1 MPFIEDI
8 LNYNSISIIGMEK
21 NCGKT
26 VVFNYILS
34 RLKDKNISLATT
46 SIGVDGE
53 RVDMVKGSAKPEIK
67 LYPNTLFAT
76 ASSFYCTRRVTS
88 ELVATTDITTA
99 MGNVVIG
106 KTLIEGKVLLGGAS
120 STPMLSALIKQ
131 FKGLGAELVLVDGAL
146 SRRSLA
152 SPAVTDATIL
162 CTGAAV
168 SLNIDTLVQTTKFRY
183 EIMTLPLVTNECCDN
198 QVEVDGMLTDSM
210 LDRYMNDG
218 IKSIVVQDFT
228 KIFISREKYLL
239 LKKRNCTI
247 AVKNRSKV
255 VAICFNPQSPT
266 GYSLNSEVATE
277 RLSNELGV
285 KVIDVMKQ

>member
-1 MPFIEDI
+1 MPFIENI

-76 ASSFYCTRRVTS
+76 ASSFYCTRRITS
-88 ELVATTDITTA
+88 ELVATTNISTA

-120 STPMLSALIKQ
+120 STPMLAALIKQ
-131 FKGLGAELVLVDGAL
+131 FKGLGAQMVLVDGAL

-152 SPAVTDATIL
+152 SPAITDATIL

-183 EIMTLPLVTNECCDN
+183 EIMTLPLATNECGDN
-198 QVEVDGMLTDSM
+198 QIEIDGMVTDSM
-210 LDRYMNDG
+210 LDKYINEG
-218 IKSIVVQDFT
+218 IKEIIVKDFT
-228 KIFISREKYLL
+228 KVFVSRDKYILF
-239 LKKRNCTI
+239 KKRNGTI
-247 AVKNRSKV
+247 SVRTRSKV

-266 GYSLNSEVATE
+266 GYSLNSEMVTQ
-277 RLSNELGV
+277 RLSKELGV
-285 KVIDVMKQ
+285 TVIDVMKQ

>member
-8 LNYNSISIIGMEK
+8 LNYNSISIIGVEK

-34 RLKDKNISLATT
+34 RLKDKNITLATT

-88 ELVATTDITTA
+88 VLVATTDITTA
-99 MGNVVIG
+99 MGKVVIG

-131 FKGLGAELVLVDGAL
+131 FKGLGAQMVLVDGAL
-146 SRRSLA
+146 SRHSLA
-152 SPAVTDATIL
+152 SPAITDATIL

-168 SLNIDTLVQTTKFRY
+168 SLNIDILVQTTKFRY